1 MLDVSSFED
10 QVALTLLHLTIKEFA
25 QFRLDCNNDVD
36 RPGGKSDKSRQIDAM
51 MNNIGKYASV
61 KLIVKYD
68 GERYFWNFKE
78 LEFVEPDLECVLV
91 HE

>member
-1 MLDVSSFED
+1 MLEVSSFED
-10 QVALTLLHLTIKEFA
+10 QVALALLNLTMKEFA
-25 QFRLDCNNDVD
+25 QFRLDCNDDVD
-36 RPGGKSDKSRQIDAM
+36 RPGRESDKSKHIDAM

-68 GERYFWNFKE
+68 GERYFWNVKE
-78 LEFVEPDLECVLV
+78 LEFVETDLECALV